1 MNSQTK
7 SKTPLTQVL
16 MLIGIGSGAF
26 YTVSNGPRFGQ
37 LHTVDIVLLMSVGMY
52 IGVAFSLLVGRLRG

>member
-1 MNSQTK
+1 
-7 SKTPLTQVL
+7 

-37 LHTVDIVLLMSVGMY
+37 LHTVDIVLLMSVGMC

>member
-1 MNSQTK
+1 
-7 SKTPLTQVL
+7 

-37 LHTVDIVLLMSVGMY
+37 FNTVDIVLLMSVGMC
-52 IGVAFSLLVGRLRG
+52 IGVAFSLLMGSLRG